1 MTAKQSL
8 KGMGAVAALTAM
20 VLTGVAAS
28 STRLQA
34 QDPSEMLLI
43 QQGYQIAPVPLN
55 LAGLDPNLVGL
66 GSFLVNAVGD
76 CNGCHTSG
84 QPPNLNYAAGG
95 NPYFGQAKKVDPTV
109 YLSGGMDFGPVSGPV
124 GPNSYTGPD
133 IVARNLTP
141 NNTGMAAGGQTLS
154 QFMQVMTTGT
164 DFDQLHPTC
173 TAVTPTPTPAN
184 CIPSSPGNTVNGNLL
199 QVMPWP
205 TFQNMSTHYLQA
217 IYAYLSAIPCL
228 SGSTDPT
235 NILYNNCTAV
245 TTPPVTGKTVAVA
258 NPKNISAPQAIL
270 QLDGTA
276 STSVDGKPLVFAW
289 TLAPT
294 SLPAVIVNANTATP
308 TVQFGQKGIYVFVL
322 TVTDDTGKT
331 ATDSTTIVH

>member
-1 MTAKQSL
+1 MKATQSL
-8 KGMGAVAALTAM
+8 KSMGAVATLTAI
-20 VLTGVAAS
+20 VLGVVS
-28 STRLQA
+28 SSPRLLA

-66 GSFLVNAVGD
+66 GSFLVNAIGD
-76 CNGCHTSG
+76 CNGCHTAG

-95 NPYFGQAKKVDPTV
+95 NPYFGQPKKVDPTV

-124 GPNSYTGPD
+124 GPNGYTGPD
-133 IVARNLTP
+133 IIARNLTP
-141 NNTGMAAGGQTLS
+141 DNTGLPEGGHTLS
-154 QFMQVMTTGT
+154 DFMQIMTTGI
-164 DFDQLHPTC
+164 DFDNLHPTC
-173 TAVTPTPTPAN
+173 TAITPTPQPAN

-205 TFQNMSTHYLQA
+205 TFQNMSAHYLQA
-217 IYAYLSAIPCL
+217 IYAYLTAIPCL
-228 SGSTDPT
+228 TGSTDPT
-235 NILYNNCTAV
+235 NPLYNNCTPV

-258 NPKNISAPQAIL
+258 NPKNVSVPQAIF

-276 STSVDGKPLVFAW
+276 STSADGKPLVFAW
-289 TLAPT
+289 SLAPT

-308 TVQFGQKGIYVFVL
+308 TVQFGQKGTYVFVL

-331 ATDSTTIVH
+331 ATDSTTIIH